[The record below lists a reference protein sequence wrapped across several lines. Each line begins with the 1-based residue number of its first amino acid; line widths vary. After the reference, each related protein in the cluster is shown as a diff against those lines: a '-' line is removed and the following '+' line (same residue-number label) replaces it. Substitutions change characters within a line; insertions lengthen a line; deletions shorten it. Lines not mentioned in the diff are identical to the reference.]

1 MNAVRLVRSLA
12 IAAVGVGLAG
22 SVAAQDNKLRLIT
35 WADYVPADVVAQ
47 FKKETGIDVEVTLS
61 NNEEMISKLRA
72 TGGAG
77 FDLAQPSQDRI
88 VGPQQEFGIYKPID
102 MSEDQDR
109 AQFIPSMLDATK
121 KNTTLDGKVYGL
133 PHIWGT
139 DGLVVN
145 TKLAQDDRLRRPVQG
160 RVQGQDV
167 SVRLKRP
174 TLLAFAFASGKDPFA
189 LYNDPKAYAAL
200 MDDVGKKLA
209 ACKANIK
216 FFWDNKDQL
225 LNGAR
230 SGEIVGAM
238 MWDTGGWKLN
248 GENPDIQFIAP
259 KSGAL
264 GWIDTFAIPAKGRN
278 DAAAYAWINFN
289 MRPEIAAKVAASAG
303 NFTASKGAD
312 QLMDAKLK
320 AQFAKSFPEA
330 ALEEHQVVSG
340 GAAGHRGHRR
350 QGARPRQ
357 GGELTKALSGRRW
370 RRLAPCAVARLRVGW
385 PGPRGRPRHQAL
397 RRARR
402 GRRAVASA
410 SRTAASSRS
419 SVRRA
424 AARPRCCG

>member
-1 MNAVRLVRSLA
+1 MMISTRFCRSLVAAVA
-12 IAAVGVGLAG
+12 IAGVAG
-22 SVAAQDNKLRLIT
+22 FAEAQDNKLRLIT

-47 FKKETGIDVEVTLS
+47 FKKETGIDVELTLS

-88 VGPQQEFGIYKPID
+88 AGPQAEFGVYKPMDLTKIK
-102 MSEDQDR
+102 SEL
-109 AQFIPSMLDATK
+109 FIPSMLDATK
-121 KNTTLDGKVYGL
+121 KNTTVDGKVYGL

-145 TKLAQDDRLRRPVQG
+145 TKLAKMADYDDLCKPEYKG
-160 RVQGQDV
+160 KT

-174 TLLAFAFASGKDPFA
+174 TLIAFAFASGKDPFA
-189 LYNDPKAYAAL
+189 LYKDPKAYTAL
-200 MDDVGKKLA
+200 MDDMGKKLA
-209 ACKANIK
+209 ACKGNLK

-225 LNGAR
+225 LNGMR

-248 GENPDIQFIAP
+248 SENPDIQFIAP

-264 GWIDTFAIPAKGRN
+264 GWIDTYALPAKGRN

-289 MRPEIAAKVAASAG
+289 MRPEIAAKVATSAG

-312 QLMDAKLK
+312 AHMDAKLK

-330 ALEEHQVVSG
+330 ALRDIKWYPAVPPGIEDIEGKVLDRVK
-340 GAAGHRGHRR
+340 AAN
-350 QGARPRQ
+350 
-357 GGELTKALSGRRW
+357 
-370 RRLAPCAVARLRVGW
+370 
-385 PGPRGRPRHQAL
+385 
-397 RRARR
+397 
-402 GRRAVASA
+402 
-410 SRTAASSRS
+410 
-419 SVRRA
+419 
-424 AARPRCCG
+424 